1 MSQETPLNKLGG
13 GSMNQ
18 EDSQL
23 VDSILNDLN
32 SGSNN
37 QGQQGMGQQGM
48 GQQGMGQQGMGQQG
62 MTEEQHRMML
72 AQRQQEMM
80 EQQAMMQQ
88 ALMQEE
94 MQKQKM
100 NENESILDSL
110 QAEWKSILLII
121 VLSVFMNTGFIEG
134 IFKSNEN
141 TYFVLEDG
149 SLNIQAHIVKAFII
163 GGIFFLA
170 KKYM

>member
-13 GSMNQ
+13 GGMNQ

-32 SGSNN
+32 SGGSN
-37 QGQQGMGQQGM
+37 Q
-48 GQQGMGQQGMGQQG
+48 GQQGMGQQG

-88 ALMQEE
+88 AMMQEE

-121 VLSVFMNTGFIEG
+121 VLSVFMNTGIVEG

-170 KKYM
+170 KKYI

>member
-13 GSMNQ
+13 GGMNN

-32 SGSNN
+32 SGGNS
-37 QGQQGMGQQGM
+37 GQQGMGQQGM

-62 MTEEQHRMML
+62 MDEEQHRMML
-72 AQRQQEMM
+72 AQRQQAMM
-80 EQQAMMQQ
+80 EQQALMQQ
-88 ALMQEE
+88 AMMQEE
-94 MQKQKM
+94 MAKQQM
-100 NENESILDSL
+100 DETESVLDSL

-121 VLSVFMNTGFIEG
+121 VLSVFMNTGFVAG

-170 KKYM
+170 KKYI

>member
-32 SGSNN
+32 SGGSN
-37 QGQQGMGQQGM
+37 QGQQGMGQQGMGQQGM

-88 ALMQEE
+88 AL
-94 MQKQKM
+94 KM